1 MQPLPTGYIR
11 TSVMCETVA
20 NTDAAVESHWPIFH
34 YVSKFYLEN
43 QQMVLSIENV
53 GKRNVHCIATPVRL
67 YLEIGGTGPI
77 EWTLALQDPL
87 HRKEQET
94 GINLSVDQEGQIFFE
109 SCQLVILSE

>member
-1 MQPLPTGYIR
+1 
-11 TSVMCETVA
+11 
-20 NTDAAVESHWPIFH
+20 
-34 YVSKFYLEN
+34 
-43 QQMVLSIENV
+43 MVLSIENV

-67 YLEIGGTGPI
+67 YLEIVGTGPI

-109 SCQLVILSE
+109 SRQLVILSE